1 MWRGRRLW
9 LYKAAVITDNE
20 TATGFRL
27 AGMEVR
33 EASTPAQAL
42 QMIRDYASAGYGLV
56 IVNEDL
62 LAGTEEAVAR
72 LLRGRDLP
80 VIVPLP
86 AARAHLESGEAYI
99 ARLVK
104 EHIGFA
110 VKLK

>member
-1 MWRGRRLW
+1 
-9 LYKAAVITDNE
+9 LYKVAVITDSE

-27 AGMEVR
+27 AGVEVQ
-33 EASTPAQAL
+33 EASTPEAAL
-42 QMIRDYASAGYGLV
+42 ELIRRYVTAGYGLLA
-56 IVNEDL
+56 VNEDL
-62 LAGTEEAVAR
+62 LRGTEDARAR

-86 AARAHLESGEAYI
+86 PARAKLESGEAYI

-110 VKLK
+110 VKLR